1 MKEKQQ
7 KRYNKMEL
15 SKKIEKV
22 AKYILEESSQPLTDI
37 EYLIEGMYKN
47 KSNCIEGDWGE
58 VIK

>member
-1 MKEKQQ
+1 
-7 KRYNKMEL
+7 MEL